1 MHEGGIINSNQ
12 TLITMR
18 TDSKWLFWSW
28 IAALGVLFSL
38 LCFLFIAGCSGG
50 GGVSE
55 ESFNESLLGGDT
67 TVFDTTSGAF
77 KFPSPDLS
85 DRGLEK
91 HSEGDE
97 AFETVFI
104 SPPGTA
110 RSGLGPIYSNH
121 SCDACHINN
130 GRGEPDGELT
140 SLVFRISFPGQSE
153 IGGPNPVPGFGTQ
166 IQNRATVIL
175 RPTPSEA
182 GVTIKYEEIE
192 GQYADGT
199 TYTLR
204 KPIYRI
210 NSPYI
215 PLPDD
220 ILVSPRIAS
229 FVFGIG
235 LLEAIPEETI
245 LNLADPDDSNGDG
258 ISGRPNL
265 VWSFENQE
273 IALGRIGWKASQ
285 PSAFQQIARA
295 YNEDMGVT
303 NPLFSQESSFGQTQY
318 DEQNDDPEIDFE
330 TLDITAFY
338 VQTLAVP
345 ARRNVDDPQVKKGQE
360 LFSEAKCSSCHVPVL
375 ETSQHPTR
383 NEPVLNNQVIL
394 PYTDLLLH
402 DMGEGLADGRPDFGA
417 SGVEWRTPPL
427 WGIGL
432 VKVVNGHT
440 NFLHDGRARNLEE
453 AILWHGGEAEGSKEF
468 FRNLFVEDREALVKF
483 LDSL

>member
-1 MHEGGIINSNQ
+1 MG
-12 TLITMR
+12 
-18 TDSKWLFWSW
+18 TDKKRVFKNY
-28 IAALGVLFSL
+28 IAAFNVLFL
-38 LCFLFIAGCSGG
+38 RLCFLFIAGCSGG
-50 GGVSE
+50 GGVE
-55 ESFNESLLGGDT
+55 EKSFDETLLGGDT
-67 TVFDTTSGAF
+67 TVFDVTSDAF

-85 DRGLEK
+85 DKGLEK

-104 SPPGTA
+104 YPPGTV

-121 SCDACHINN
+121 SCEACHINN
-130 GRGEPDGELT
+130 GRGEPDEELT
-140 SLVFRISFPGQSE
+140 SLVFRISIPGQSE
-153 IGGPNPVPGFGTQ
+153 IGGPNPIPGFGTQ
-166 IQNRATVIL
+166 LQDKAIIL
-175 RPTPSEA
+175 RVISEEA
-182 GVTIKYEEIE
+182 GVTIRYEEME

-210 NSPYI
+210 TSTYI
-215 PLPDD
+215 PFPNDS
-220 ILVSPRIAS
+220 LVSPRIAS

-258 ISGRPNL
+258 ISGRPNW
-265 VWSFENQE
+265 VWSFENQK

-285 PSAFQQIARA
+285 PSALQQIARA
-295 YNEDMGVT
+295 YNEDISVT
-303 NPLFSQESSFGQTQY
+303 NPLYSQESSFGQTQY
-318 DEQNDDPEIDFE
+318 DEQDDDPELDFE
-330 TLDITAFY
+330 TLDTAAFY

-345 ARRNVDDPQVKKGQE
+345 ARRNVDDPQAKRGQE
-360 LFSEAKCSSCHVPVL
+360 LFSEAKCSSYHIPML
-375 ETSQHPTR
+375 KTGQHPTR

-417 SGVEWRTPPL
+417 SGLEWRTPPL

-468 FRNLFVEDREALVKF
+468 FRNLSAEDREALVKF